1 MSETEI
7 GNVTKVAVRVKMVH
21 RESTMQKNSNKVY
34 KMKKAY
40 YKKMRDVRN
49 RDMLIW
55 LTYNRY
61 LKKQQNP
68 PKHCG
73 IKWKFL
79 WYQKCYLI

>member
-1 MSETEI
+1 MNRALSVFQTLI
-7 GNVTKVAVRVKMVH
+7 DVRDRNRKCH
-21 RESTMQKNSNKVY
+21 QGSCESKNGTQRKYYAENSNKVY

-68 PKHCG
+68 PS
-73 IKWKFL
+73 IVE
-79 WYQKCYLI
+79 